1 MTDHVLSVYWA
12 PGHMRQTD
20 LDYMTHL
27 QPPAI
32 RILEPDAS
40 TMTRAHM
47 LAPRALLLPR
57 DWALSEQHDDMRRD
71 PVGTGRRHAQDWR
84 GKVDAWRAAGMT
96 APDSQIV
103 VVGIN
108 EPRVWESLY
117 QTVDYTVAFL
127 DECSRLGLRACALN
141 LSVGWPAN
149 HGPDTPPDWVPY
161 APVRDAILRG
171 RHFLVLHEYWYRSGV
186 TDGAGWWA
194 WRLQHCPWDVPV
206 IIGECGIDN
215 YVDNT
220 RWNNEGKPPRGWHG
234 NVNAATYADQM
245 VQYVRGLDDRVVAVL
260 PFLTDYRAREWE
272 SFDTGPAHA
281 DLLARAHAMQPQGKR
296 HTAHVPIVVT
306 PPAPTPTPD
315 TWQRAREFVARW
327 EGGFVNNPA
336 DPGGAT
342 NMGITLN
349 TLTAWRTARGLP
361 AATVDDV
368 RNLTRSEADAI
379 YHANYW
385 QASGADKLPWP
396 AALVVFDT
404 AVLHGTG
411 ITRTWWSESRGN
423 VTEFLAR
430 RLESYTRMAH
440 WQHFGAGWTRRVA
453 DLLREVA

>member
-1 MTDHVLSVYWA
+1 MSNHALGVYWA

-20 LDYMTHL
+20 MDYIAHL

-84 GKVDAWRAAGMT
+84 GKIDAWRGAGMT

-127 DECSRLGLRACALN
+127 DECTRLGLRGCALN
-141 LSVGWPAN
+141 LSVGWPGN
-149 HGPDTPPDWVPY
+149 HGPDTPPDWTPY
-161 APVRDAILRG
+161 APVQDAIKRG
-171 RHFLVLHEYWYRSGV
+171 RHFLVTHEYWYRSGPQ
-186 TDGAGWWA
+186 DGAGWWA

-245 VQYVRGLDDRVVAVL
+245 VQYVRGLDNRVVAVL

-296 HTAHVPIVVT
+296 HTAHVPIIVT
-306 PPAPTPTPD
+306 PPAPEPD
-315 TWQRAREFVARW
+315 TWQRSRAFVAKW
-327 EGGFVNNPA
+327 EGGYQNVANDSGNWT
-336 DPGGAT
+336 GGKVGVGENKGT
-342 NMGITLN
+342 NFGIS
-349 TLTAWRTARGLP
+349 
-361 AATVDDV
+361 AASYPHLDIK
-368 RNLTRSEADAI
+368 NLTRQQADDI
-379 YHANYW
+379 YRRDYW
-385 QASGADKLPWP
+385 QASGADALPWP
-396 AALVVFDT
+396 LCLLVFDT
-404 AVLHGTG
+404 AVLHGVGTARAWLAETG
-411 ITRTWWSESRGN
+411 PNPLT
-423 VTEFLAR
+423 FAAK
-430 RLESYTRMAH
+430 RLDVYTKMSNWDFWGKA
-440 WQHFGAGWTRRVA
+440 WVLRVA
-453 DLLREVA
+453 DLLREMAS